1 MDVCK
6 VTKFNLAIFVV
17 DVHKVAKFIIPG
29 LITMSAFD
37 WSMTGWHKT
46 HATGLKFRDVTL
58 RCKAPARW
66 R

>member
-1 MDVCK
+1 LWIQEVTKFNAANLQMDVCK

-46 HATGLKFRDVTL
+46 HATGL
-58 RCKAPARW
+58 
-66 R
+66 